1 MFVRNQKGSLSGS
14 ADVTHNDFQSVAT
27 ANKTGDAY
35 GLGLKGSY
43 DPFGGKVIFLPNLSY
58 VLTEAK
64 VDQDSTD
71 VFTYSL
77 GMSAPINAQWTGSL
91 TLKETETDRDG
102 PDTTVSELTRKD
114 DSFNWTV
121 AFNWRKPGPPN
132 KKVPTVALTFSETE
146 TDSNILNFDT
156 RTRDANLALT
166 WVF

>member
-1 MFVRNQKGSLSGS
+1 M
-14 ADVTHNDFQSVAT
+14 
-27 ANKTGDAY
+27 
-35 GLGLKGSY
+35 
-43 DPFGGKVIFLPNLSY
+43 
-58 VLTEAK
+58 TEAK

-102 PDTTVSELTRKD
+102 PDTTVSDLTRKD